1 MSLFFF
7 VCPEMTLLDWWGVK
21 VQDLSGKLTNFSPVS
36 RHLLWLFYPIEFYEV
51 LTEQFVFVLVVVLFC
66 CCCYWCCSFVC
77 FFCLGLNIIYLSFIL
92 PCPSF
97 KAVTFPKNQPYSPSM
112 RRLCFVSLSTYFS
125 STLFDHG
132 QNSTQP
138 HFTRSISQL
147 RLSHQVQTGSTLFP
161 KINTQSS

>member
-1 MSLFFF
+1 MVNSQIFLQFHVILFDFIQSSFTKFWLNSLFLFLLLFCF
-7 VCPEMTLLDWWGVK
+7 VVVVIVTDVVRLFDFSALVWTLFISLLFCHV
-21 VQDLSGKLTNFSPVS
+21 
-36 RHLLWLFYPIEFYEV
+36 HLLK
-51 LTEQFVFVLVVVLFC
+51 
-66 CCCYWCCSFVC
+66 
-77 FFCLGLNIIYLSFIL
+77 LSR
-92 PCPSF
+92 F
-97 KAVTFPKNQPYSPSM
+97 KNNQPYSPSM

-161 KINTQSS
+161 KINTQRS

>member
-1 MSLFFF
+1 VVNSQIFLQFNVILFDYFIQSSFTKFWLNSLFLFLLLFCF
-7 VCPEMTLLDWWGVK
+7 VVVVIVTDVVRLFDFSALIWTLFISLLFCHV
-21 VQDLSGKLTNFSPVS
+21 
-36 RHLLWLFYPIEFYEV
+36 HLLK
-51 LTEQFVFVLVVVLFC
+51 
-66 CCCYWCCSFVC
+66 
-77 FFCLGLNIIYLSFIL
+77 LSR
-92 PCPSF
+92 F
-97 KAVTFPKNQPYSPSM
+97 KNNQPYSPSM

-161 KINTQSS
+161 KINTQRS